1 MQFMIYLLLYFAG
14 CCWRN

>member
-1 MQFMIYLLLYFAG
+1 MIYLLLYFAG